1 MFKNAVCKLFCI
13 LSLLIP
19 NSVWGQ
25 GRSPRPQVR
34 PPERPRVTYSGG
46 RANIQLGQGITNA
59 LQAHDNT
66 FRMLNNSQ
74 FSETITWY
82 GTPNNSARQAVVA
95 DFNKDGR
102 PDSAVMGISQGNS
115 VVVYAALSTST
126 PGQYTVQEVHRW
138 PCREDS
144 ERGLPSGNLCRQMA
158 TSPPRYAIRDWPYYL
173 LVADNESERNYT
185 GVNIGVDHL
194 QWQSTGT
201 QERLYIYNNRTRNL
215 QAALRRGAGRG
226 ANSADAATQ
235 DTSP

>member
-1 MFKNAVCKLFCI
+1 MFKNAAYKLI
-13 LSLLIP
+13 LFFLLLMPSSLLA
-19 NSVWGQ
+19 Q
-25 GRSPRPQVR
+25 ARSPRPQMR
-34 PPERPRVTYSGG
+34 PTVQPRVTYSGG
-46 RANIQLGQGITNA
+46 SPNIQLGSGITNA
-59 LQAHDNT
+59 LQSHDNT

-126 PGQYTVQEVHRW
+126 PGKYTVQEVHRW

-173 LVADNESERNYT
+173 LVADDESERNYT
-185 GVNIGVDHL
+185 GINIGVDHL

-201 QERLYIYNNRTRNL
+201 QERLYVYNNRTRNL

-226 ANSADAATQ
+226 ENAAEGPQ
-235 DTSP
+235 ETSP